1 MIDERLTG
9 GLAVI
14 VSQLPP
20 LIQRLLDPNSDQ
32 AARHTRYQLFAALS
46 QFTAED
52 LTVDQVTAA
61 QLPELLSLGAST
73 CPPAFLPNQLT
84 VGTVAQQK
92 AGAFAASYLMG
103 QFVNRLGKVGN
114 PPQVVEEL
122 TVDGGDFMIAQ
133 LQRLQFNYNQHFQV
147 ADYLLDV
154 KSRAGLLAAITAK
167 QAAVLANLGPDLV
180 SLAGQIGQTIGSA
193 GTMVNELATLF
204 KQPTTLTTAI
214 LTGQYPLPL
223 LFAIEDHP
231 AWFKSFFGQD
241 HRPTPAAFDQA
252 YQFTMTARPKAAK
265 IITEMLS
272 QARLDIKVLPAG
284 NGRKQLLTLVNQLAK
299 AVQ

>member
-1 MIDERLTG
+1 MGHTDPR
-9 GLAVI
+9 GLNRQI
-14 VSQLPP
+14 
-20 LIQRLLDPNSDQ
+20 
-32 AARHTRYQLFAALS
+32 YYC
-46 QFTAED
+46 TA
-52 LTVDQVTAA
+52 
-61 QLPELLSLGAST
+61 
-73 CPPAFLPNQLT
+73 F
-84 VGTVAQQK
+84 
-92 AGAFAASYLMG
+92 ASYLMG

-252 YQFTMTARPKAAK
+252 YQFTMTARPKAAE

>member
-9 GLAVI
+9 GLATL

-20 LIQRLLDPNSDQ
+20 LIQRLLDPNHDQ
-32 AARHTRYQLFAALS
+32 VARYTRYQLFAALS
-46 QFTAED
+46 QFKASD

-61 QLPELLSLGAST
+61 QLPELLSLGASA

-84 VGTVAQQK
+84 VGTVARQK

-180 SLAGQIGQTIGSA
+180 SLAGQIGQAIGSA
-193 GTMVNELATLF
+193 KAMIDE
-204 KQPTTLTTAI
+204 LTTMLNQPAALTNAI
-214 LTGQYPLPL
+214 MTGQYPLPL
-223 LFAIEDHP
+223 LFAIEEHP
-231 AWFKSFFGQD
+231 AWFKDFFGQD
-241 HRPTPAAFDQA
+241 HRPAPAAFDQA
-252 YQFTMTARPKAAK
+252 YQFTMTAQPKTAE
-265 IITEMLS
+265 IITETLN
-272 QARLDIKVLPAG
+272 QTRLDIQVLPAG
-284 NGRKQLLTLVNQLAK
+284 NGRKQLLALVDQLVK